1 MGKSSSAVMAAP
13 LSPSLAPRKAPRASL
28 AASPSLSPSLS
39 PLVATSSAGGADHG
53 PDDGFVLDTGA
64 GTGARRST
72 KRAAPT
78 TTPAPA
84 PPAVASATVPTRP
97 PSPAYDQATGARALL
112 SAAPSAAHWEEYSAD
127 EKQLN
132 EFLKL
137 HPMLSL
143 EATSARTLQLV
154 AGMFEKASIRTPEL
168 PVVPKSFDDQ
178 CMRPPNTRIG
188 ERACVCGESC
198 ICAFLAKLRFGP
210 ETEYAFVGT
219 EFLLPAER
227 ERFLAGSGLPERRK
241 KCLLCMR
248 YFQHYNYLSARTN
261 PEFRIGGPVQLQAFE
276 NAVLDAVEAPP
287 NTGAD
292 EANEAARATHHDL
305 PTHTSPVASSD
316 GYLPSAMLFVDEQWM
331 NTRAAREER
340 LGALM
345 WKPVVKF
352 SSLHY
357 RYRMDAT
364 TDTPYIVQVGVGADD
379 AAPGGA
385 DFGVPPTATA
395 APSGAEPPRSSRA
408 C

>member
-1 MGKSSSAVMAAP
+1 MATPAAAP
-13 LSPSLAPRKAPRASL
+13 LSPSLAPRKAQRPSL
-28 AASPSLSPSLS
+28 SASPSLSPSLP
-39 PLVATSSAGGADHG
+39 PLVATSG
-53 PDDGFVLDTGA
+53 PDDGFVLDSGA

-72 KRAAPT
+72 KRAAAAA
-78 TTPAPA
+78 PAPA
-84 PPAVASATVPTRP
+84 TAPTEKVEKAEKAPSTVPARP
-97 PSPAYDQATGARALL
+97 PSPVHEQATGARALL
-112 SAAPSAAHWEEYSAD
+112 SSAPSAAHWEEYSAD
-127 EKQLN
+127 ERQLN

-168 PVVPKSFDDQ
+168 PVVPKSYDDQ
-178 CMRPPNTRIG
+178 SMRPPNTRIG
-188 ERACVCGESC
+188 ERACVCGDSC

-210 ETEYAFVGT
+210 DTEYAFVGT

-227 ERFLAGSGLPERRK
+227 ARFLAGSGLPERRK

-261 PEFRIGGPVQLQAFE
+261 PDFRIGGPVQLQAFE

-287 NTGAD
+287 NAD
-292 EANEAARATHHDL
+292 ADASARATHLDL

-357 RYRMDAT
+357 RYRWDPAQEPPA
-364 TDTPYIVQVGVGADD
+364 PYIVQVGVGADD
-379 AAPGGA
+379 AAPSGVG
-385 DFGVPPTATA
+385 FGVPPTAMA